1 MTRSE
6 LTAEQD
12 AALKAV
18 DRWLKDPDA
27 RQWFYLA
34 GYAGVGK
41 TFLAKRFAESVSGRV
56 LYGAFTGKAAQVMR
70 TMGCTGAT
78 TIHSMIYSARNDD
91 GITNFVLNK
100 DSPVEG
106 AALVIIDEVSMVGEE
121 LARDLLSFGARIL
134 VLGDPAQLPPV
145 QGQAYFTSGEPDV
158 MLTEIHRQAAENP
171 IIRLSMDV
179 REGRGL
185 SHGVYGES
193 KVVSRQAFD
202 GEDARSADQILVG
215 LNRTRTR
222 YNTRMREILG
232 FSDPMPQVGDRLV
245 CLRNRHAKGLY
256 NGSLWSVHAVKKA
269 LRSGIK
275 LHVRSADAEAT
286 NVRIA
291 VNAHR
296 FPFEGRANE
305 IPVSE
310 RHDYDQFDYGYALTV
325 HKAQG
330 SQWDTVCLFDESFAF
345 RDDRARHLYTAITR
359 AAERITV
366 VAG

>member
-1 MTRSE
+1 MARPE
-6 LTAEQD
+6 LSAEQD

-41 TFLAKRFAESVSGRV
+41 TFLARRFAESVSGRV

-70 TMGCTGAT
+70 AMGCVGAT
-78 TIHSMIYSARNDD
+78 TLHALIYSARDED
-91 GITNFVLNK
+91 GITSFVLNNE
-100 DSPVEG
+100 SPVRG

-145 QGQAYFTSGEPDV
+145 QGTAYFTSGEPDV

-185 SHGVYGES
+185 THGTYGES
-193 KVVSRQAFD
+193 KVVPRRDFD
-202 GEDARSADQILVG
+202 GEEARTADQILVG

-222 YNTRMREILG
+222 FNARMREILG
-232 FSDPMPQVGDRLV
+232 FTNPMPEVGDRLV

-256 NGSLWSVHAVKKA
+256 NGSLWSVHAVKRE

-275 LHVRSADAEAT
+275 LHVRSADTDAKD
-286 NVRIA
+286 VRIA

-296 FPFEGRANE
+296 LPFEGRANE
-305 IPVSE
+305 IPVFE
-310 RHDYDQFDYGYALTV
+310 RSDYDQFDYGYALTV

-330 SQWDTVCLFDESFAF
+330 SQWDNVCLFDESFAF